1 MCRPCWP
8 RSSRPAAPR
17 RPDPPAASSQREPRV
32 SLSIGNRILLGFA
45 AVVLVI
51 VALGVYAVGQI
62 GEVRNATDIIV
73 TRDLTVMHQLENIRE
88 AQRRMS
94 DLRDEAT
101 TRYYLRAL
109 GREPATKE
117 EPVVT
122 WRRNAATAETALA
135 GAVTT
140 ANEYRAQ
147 SLSSERAAAWQRI
160 SELLVAAG
168 AELRTTR
175 TATERQFE
183 AIAAN
188 DVPGIQAAETALDQ
202 SGENF
207 VRTMAAAREALN
219 GAITAGQR
227 RVGAI
232 YEESRLSTLAAL
244 AVCVVMALVITVL
257 IRRSVVQPLDA
268 VMAFVGKVGSGDLT
282 GRIADSRRDELGR
295 LGGVLNQ
302 MVEGLRQLASQNRAS
317 TSNLNAAAAEI
328 RASAQEQAASVE
340 EQFAA
345 VQETAATVD
354 EITHAGAQI
363 GKRAQEVIA
372 TAQATAQT
380 SSAGLRAVDETAK
393 AMDAIREQSEAV
405 AENIVSLS
413 EKTQAI
419 GEIIATVND
428 VSERTHLLA
437 LNAAIEAAAAGESG
451 RSFAVVASEMKALAD
466 QAKEAT
472 GQVRAILG
480 DIQRGINASVMLTEE
495 AVKRVAVGKERTDT
509 THATIEEITARV
521 QESVQTF
528 QQIVASTNQQQ
539 LGIEQ
544 VMGALQNIRQAS
556 QQTAAGTRQVEAAA
570 ANLSELASALLAL
583 AERYRL

>member
-1 MCRPCWP
+1 M
-8 RSSRPAAPR
+8 SI
-17 RPDPPAASSQREPRV
+17 
-32 SLSIGNRILLGFA
+32 SIGNRILLGFA
-45 AVVLVI
+45 AVILVI
-51 VALGVYAVGQI
+51 VALGLYALAQI
-62 GEVRNATDIIV
+62 GEVRNATDTIV
-73 TRDLTVMHQLENIRE
+73 SRDLLVMHQLEQIRE
-88 AQRRMS
+88 SQRRMS

-101 TRYYLRAL
+101 TRYFMRAL
-109 GREPATKE
+109 NRDPGQKE
-117 EPVVT
+117 EPTVT
-122 WRRNAATAETALA
+122 WRGVAAATETALA
-135 GAVTT
+135 AAIGT
-140 ANEYRAQ
+140 ANSYR
-147 SLSSERAAAWQRI
+147 SSAVSPDRIAAWQRI
-160 SELLVAAG
+160 GEILTSAG
-168 AELRTTR
+168 IELRGIR
-175 TATERQFE
+175 AATERQFE
-183 AIAAN
+183 ALAAG
-188 DVPGIQAAETALDQ
+188 DVNGVQAAEIVLDKGQESFVTVMGNARDALD
-202 SGENF
+202 
-207 VRTMAAAREALN
+207 
-219 GAITAGQR
+219 GAIEAGQR
-227 RVGAI
+227 RVGQI
-232 YEESRLSTLAAL
+232 YDDSRLSTIAAL
-244 AVCVVMALVITVL
+244 VACVVMALVITVL
-257 IRRSVVQPLDA
+257 IRRSVVGPLDT
-268 VMAFVGKVGSGDLT
+268 VMAFVGRIGGGDLT
-282 GRIADSRRDELGR
+282 GRVAESEGDEIGR
-295 LGGVLNQ
+295 LGGVLNR
-302 MVEGLRQLASQNRAS
+302 MVGNLRELASQNRGA
-317 TSNLNAAAAEI
+317 TANLNAAAAEI

-380 SSAGLRAVDETAK
+380 SQAGLRAVDETAR

-451 RSFAVVASEMKALAD
+451 RSFAIVAAEMKGLAD

-495 AVKRVAVGKERTDT
+495 AVKRVAAGKERSDT

-556 QQTAAGTRQVEAAA
+556 QQTAAGTRQVETAA
-570 ANLSELASALLAL
+570 ANLSELATALLAL

>member
-1 MCRPCWP
+1 M
-8 RSSRPAAPR
+8 SI
-17 RPDPPAASSQREPRV
+17 
-32 SLSIGNRILLGFA
+32 SIGNRILLGFT
-45 AVVLVI
+45 AVILVI
-51 VALGVYAVGQI
+51 VALGFYALAQI
-62 GEVRNATDIIV
+62 GDVRRSTDTIV
-73 TRDLTVMHQLENIRE
+73 TRDLAVMRQLDTIRE

-101 TRYYLRAL
+101 TRFFLRAL
-109 GREPATKE
+109 NREVPPKE
-117 EPVVT
+117 EPAVT
-122 WRRNAATAETALA
+122 WRQAAAGTETALA
-135 GAVTT
+135 SAI
-140 ANEYRAQ
+140 ASAAEYRTQ
-147 SLSSERAAAWQRI
+147 SLSTDRAAAWQRMGEI
-160 SELLVAAG
+160 LTAASV
-168 AELRTTR
+168 ELRSIR
-175 TATERQFE
+175 TITERQFE
-183 AIAAN
+183 ALTPADLTA
-188 DVPGIQAAETALDQ
+188 IQSSETALDQ
-202 SGENF
+202 AQENF
-207 VRTMAAAREALN
+207 VRIMASARDALETVI
-219 GAITAGQR
+219 AVGQR
-227 RVGAI
+227 RVGDI
-232 YEESRLSTLAAL
+232 YEESRISTIAAL
-244 AVCVVMALVITVL
+244 ATCVVMALAITWL
-257 IRRSVVQPLDA
+257 IRRAVATPLEA
-268 VMAFVGKVGSGDLT
+268 VMAFVARVGDGDLS
-282 GRIADSRRDELGR
+282 GRLAETSRDEFGR
-295 LGGVLNQ
+295 LGVVLNQ
-302 MVEGLRQLASQNRAS
+302 MVEGLRQLASQNRSA
-317 TSNLNAAAAEI
+317 TANLNAAAAEI

-380 SSAGLRAVDETAK
+380 SQAGLRAVDETAR

-405 AENIVSLS
+405 AGNIVALS

-472 GQVRAILG
+472 VQVRALLG
-480 DIQRGINASVMLTEE
+480 DIQRGINSSVMLTEE
-495 AVKRVAVGKERTDT
+495 AVKRVALGKERSDT

-556 QQTAAGTRQVEAAA
+556 QQTAAGTRQVETAAA
-570 ANLSELASALLAL
+570 ALSELATALTAL